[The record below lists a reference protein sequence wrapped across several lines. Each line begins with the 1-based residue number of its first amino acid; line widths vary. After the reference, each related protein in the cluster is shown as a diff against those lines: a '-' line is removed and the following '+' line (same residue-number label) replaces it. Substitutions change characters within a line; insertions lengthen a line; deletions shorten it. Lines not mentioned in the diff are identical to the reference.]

1 MGESGREWEDVF
13 DGIPIQD
20 QMKRRRRIA
29 FHVSESTMT
38 KDDRDDLIADLEDEA
53 IQFSEDE
60 LQSMEIAAKM
70 NARRPRRQLR
80 TLPER
85 DRLLDPF
92 LLRVV
97 TLKHPRRILARPSG
111 SWTGY

>member
-1 MGESGREWEDVF
+1 MNEPRDWEDVF

-70 NARRPRRQLR
+70 NARRPV
-80 TLPER
+80 
-85 DRLLDPF
+85 DNY
-92 LLRVV
+92 
-97 TLKHPRRILARPSG
+97 APSQKEIA
-111 SWTGY
+111 SWIRSFCEL